1 MNIKILITGLLSTIL
16 LTSCLDCLDCQSST
30 DISLSVEYYSS
41 NNGSMSLDSTNNF
54 SYSGP
59 GYVNTALPANITSS
73 TDISPYLSPITV
85 REACGEDLKAINNST
100 VSFETT
106 IGDSISGIYKY
117 NWSESWDC
125 K

>member
-1 MNIKILITGLLSTIL
+1 
-16 LTSCLDCLDCQSST
+16 
-30 DISLSVEYYSS
+30 
-41 NNGSMSLDSTNNF
+41 MSLDSTTNF

-59 GYVNTALPANITSS
+59 GYVSTALPNNITSS
-73 TDISPYLSPITV
+73 TDISSYLSPITV
-85 REACGEDLKAINNST
+85 REACGEDLKDINNST
-100 VSFETT
+100 VSFETI

>member
-1 MNIKILITGLLSTIL
+1 
-16 LTSCLDCLDCQSST
+16 
-30 DISLSVEYYSS
+30 
-41 NNGSMSLDSTNNF
+41 MSLDSTANF

-59 GYVNTALPANITSS
+59 GYVNTALPTNITSS
-73 TDISPYLSPITV
+73 TDISPYLSPMTV
-85 REACGEDLKAINNST
+85 RETCGEDLKAINNKT

>member
-85 REACGEDLKAINNST
+85 REACGEDLKDINNST
-100 VSFETT
+100 VSF
-106 IGDSISGIYKY
+106 
-117 NWSESWDC
+117 
-125 K
+125 